1 MFTMDHLGRKP
12 LMVASMLVGGIF
24 TLICALFEEGGLR
37 TGMAIMGETERGTTK
52 CLNHSK
58 IHPILPDSGKF
69 GASSS
74 FSVIYL
80 WSSELYPSEIRGTAM
95 GMCSL
100 FGRLGG
106 IAAPQVHIYTE
117 ACPRL
122 RE

>member
-37 TGMAIMGETERGTTK
+37 TTMAILGEGITTRGWINSNKNLTSS
-52 CLNHSK
+52 N
-58 IHPILPDSGKF
+58 SGKF

-80 WSSELYPSEIRGTAM
+80 WSSELYPSEIRGTAL

-100 FGRLGG
+100 SGRLGG
-106 IAAPQVHIYTE
+106 IAAPQV
-117 ACPRL
+117 
-122 RE
+122 